1 MGEERRVR
9 SFYHFC
15 GIFGRFVAGECPFC
29 GEVMITSVQLP
40 LISEKE
46 QEEMGEEWNIDWD

>member
-1 MGEERRVR
+1 VFIL
-9 SFYHFC
+9 SFLWY
-15 GIFGRFVAGECPFC
+15 FGRFVAGECPFC